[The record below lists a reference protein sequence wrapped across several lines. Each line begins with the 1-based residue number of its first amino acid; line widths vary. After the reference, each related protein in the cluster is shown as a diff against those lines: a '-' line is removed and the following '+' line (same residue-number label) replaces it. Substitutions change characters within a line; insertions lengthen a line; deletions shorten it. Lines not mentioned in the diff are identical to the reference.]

1 MHRISL
7 RIVALCLVVIAGTA
21 FLLGCGQETSPPSRP
36 LVPTGSSSATVEA
49 TATAARPQGEPTAA
63 PTIPTLTTTPKP
75 THTVSMPPDP
85 TASATPVLS
94 DGPPVQ
100 PTRTPTLARTPTPIP
115 TPTQTQ
121 TSTPAPTPTPT
132 QTATLTPTP
141 APTPASTETATL
153 TPTPTPT
160 PAPTQT
166 PTPAPTP
173 TTGAGVRA
181 HLSEFAPW
189 LASPPDEPQ
198 SDAAD
203 AIIAIWSLDADLA
216 YAIAMLPWFAEGAK
230 LPRQREW
237 YEFDSLSYIASRDLE
252 LAKEIV
258 HSPWFEEGPTADR
271 WGALWPLGDLT
282 VLDPDFARTVV
293 HHTRSSD
300 LEGPSYSDLV
310 SLADSFGDTDLGL
323 SKRVFGFSWVADG
336 LSKDEYQA
344 LLALKSIANRDK
356 ELARLVA
363 GYPWVIDEMNELELQ
378 TLRAIRSFA
387 RVGLESVESQV
398 NLHWLQDDVTNADYM
413 RFVVGLPDTTVD
425 LTANLSDSL
434 IGAVLDSLYATAGR
448 RACVNSLR
456 ALGAEPSL
464 MDGLDRDEAF
474 MVIATALAV
483 EDHVDCDVPAVF
495 QSLLESRFIQAR
507 AVSLPLAGDV
517 NIWILADQPFTPAE
531 DYPVLIGDAARVMEG
546 FLKVPFPTADIVMLA
561 VGSGGG
567 IQRQLYFSVGSDRP
581 ESTIYHEMAHYY
593 FTGPPEWVSEGG
605 AEFMV
610 DLVYDRLGV
619 QDLSST
625 RDQAARSAEWCLE
638 EMKFENIRH
647 YAFMFDN
654 RLESGIVVSRVCLYR
669 LGRDFLHTVLD
680 TIGEEAMSAALREYL
695 SERTD
700 SPHENE
706 GVLYRV
712 FLDHAPLD
720 RKDDFLEIY
729 RTLHGGPYAYPE
741 NPALDDHGNEAN
753 DATPIVVGVVVE
765 GELDYMFDFDYFSF
779 KVQEG
784 QSYRMSVAHETLRAT
799 SLGLYQPDG
808 VRSLND
814 HWEYRERAAD
824 GPELVWVAP
833 TSEVYYFAVR
843 NFGGETGT
851 YTLAIIPMGE

>member
-1 MHRISL
+1 MR
-7 RIVALCLVVIAGTA
+7 
-21 FLLGCGQETSPPSRP
+21 
-36 LVPTGSSSATVEA
+36 
-49 TATAARPQGEPTAA
+49 
-63 PTIPTLTTTPKP
+63 
-75 THTVSMPPDP
+75 HT
-85 TASATPVLS
+85 
-94 DGPPVQ
+94 
-100 PTRTPTLARTPTPIP
+100 
-115 TPTQTQ
+115 
-121 TSTPAPTPTPT
+121 
-132 QTATLTPTP
+132 
-141 APTPASTETATL
+141 
-153 TPTPTPT
+153 
-160 PAPTQT
+160 
-166 PTPAPTP
+166 
-173 TTGAGVRA
+173 
-181 HLSEFAPW
+181 W
-189 LASPPDEPQ
+189 
-198 SDAAD
+198 
-203 AIIAIWSLDADLA
+203 
-216 YAIAMLPWFAEGAK
+216 
-230 LPRQREW
+230 
-237 YEFDSLSYIASRDLE
+237 
-252 LAKEIV
+252 
-258 HSPWFEEGPTADR
+258 
-271 WGALWPLGDLT
+271 
-282 VLDPDFARTVV
+282 
-293 HHTRSSD
+293 SSD

-310 SLADSFGDTDLGL
+310 SLADSFGDADTELA
-323 SKRVFGFSWVADG
+323 KRILEFSWVADG

-344 LLALKSIANRDK
+344 LLALKSIANMDK

-378 TLRAIRSFA
+378 TLRAIRSCA

-567 IQRQLYFSVGSDRP
+567 IQRQLYFVVGSDRP

-593 FTGPPEWVSEGG
+593 FTRRLDPDWVSEGA
-605 AEFMV
+605 AEFIA

-625 RDQAARSAEWCLE
+625 RDQAARSAERCLE

-654 RLESGIVVSRVCLYR
+654 RRESGIVVSRACLYR
-669 LGRDFLHTVLD
+669 LGRDFLHTVFD

-700 SPHENE
+700 SPSENE
-706 GVLYRV
+706 GMLYRA
-712 FLDHAPLD
+712 FLDHAPSD
-720 RKDDFLEIY
+720 RKGAFQEIY

-741 NPALDDHGNEAN
+741 NPALDDHGNDAN
-753 DATPIVVGVVVE
+753 NATPIVVGEVVE

-779 KVQEG
+779 EAQEG
-784 QSYRMSVAHETLRAT
+784 QRYRMNVAHGTLRAT
-799 SLGLYQPDG
+799 SLGLYEPDG
-808 VRSLND
+808 MWPLND
-814 HWEYRERAAD
+814 H
-824 GPELVWVAP
+824 
-833 TSEVYYFAVR
+833 
-843 NFGGETGT
+843 
-851 YTLAIIPMGE
+851 